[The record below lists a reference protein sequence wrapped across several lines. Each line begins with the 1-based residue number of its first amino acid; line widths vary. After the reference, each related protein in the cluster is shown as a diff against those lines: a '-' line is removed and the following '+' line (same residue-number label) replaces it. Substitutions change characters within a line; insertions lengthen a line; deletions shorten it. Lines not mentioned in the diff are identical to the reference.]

1 MRHWPLQLGATELF
15 LTFPQCFA
23 TSGFLRGRECLLPTS
38 FQIIMTFAGLGS
50 DLAIDLGTANTC
62 VFALG
67 KGVVV
72 SEPSLI
78 AFNTSTGAVEAVGEH
93 ARGMLGR
100 TPERLRPV
108 RPIRDGVIADFDACE
123 KMLAYFIKKTTA
135 QVGGW
140 TRPRVVFGVPSEI
153 TPVERRAVKE
163 SAYRA
168 KVSEVF
174 LVDEPMAAAFGAG
187 LPITEAAGSMII
199 DIGGGTTDIAVIS
212 LSGVVISKSVRVAG
226 DAFDESIILHLKRR
240 HEVLIGER
248 TAEAIKMQIGS
259 ATKLDKPLSM
269 EVKGRH
275 IGKGVPVKVTV
286 CDTEIREAIGEPL
299 KAIVTA
305 VREILDQIPPELS
318 ADIFDRGVA
327 LCGGTVLLRNLDR
340 CLQQETSLPVKIVD
354 QPLSAVV
361 VGAGKMLEDKK
372 LLKRLAA

>member
-1 MRHWPLQLGATELF
+1 M
-15 LTFPQCFA
+15 
-23 TSGFLRGRECLLPTS
+23 S
-38 FQIIMTFAGLGS
+38 FAGLGT

-67 KGVVV
+67 RGVVL

-78 AFNTSTGAVEAVGEH
+78 AFNTKTGGIEAVGDE

-108 RPIRDGVIADFDACE
+108 RPIRDGVIADFDAAE
-123 KMLAYFIKKTTA
+123 KMLTYFLRKTNK

-140 TRPRVVFGVPSEI
+140 TRPRVVFGVPSQI

-174 LVDEPMAAAFGAG
+174 LVTEPMAAALGAG

-199 DIGGGTTDIAVIS
+199 DVGGGTTDIAVIS
-212 LSGVVISKSVRVAG
+212 LAGVVISRSVRVAG
-226 DAFDESIILHLKRR
+226 DAFDEAIIQHLKRR
-240 HEVLIGER
+240 HEVLVGEP
-248 TAEAIKMQIGS
+248 TAEAIKLQIGS
-259 ATKLDKPLSM
+259 ATALDKPVSM

-275 IGKGVPVKVTV
+275 IGRGMPVKVTV
-286 CDTEIREAIGEPL
+286 TDTEIREAISEPL
-299 KAIVTA
+299 KTIVNAI
-305 VREILDQIPPELS
+305 RETLDQIPPELS

-327 LCGGTVLLRNLDR
+327 LCGGSVLLRNLDR
-340 CLQQETSLPVKIVD
+340 RIRQETQLPVHIVD
-354 QPLSAVV
+354 QPLSAVA
-361 VGAGKMLEDKK
+361 VGAGKMLEDKV

>member
-1 MRHWPLQLGATELF
+1 
-15 LTFPQCFA
+15 
-23 TSGFLRGRECLLPTS
+23 
-38 FQIIMTFAGLGS
+38 MTFAGLGH

-67 KGVVV
+67 KGVII

-100 TPERLRPV
+100 TPDRLRPV
-108 RPIRDGVIADFDACE
+108 RPIRDGVIADFDATE
-123 KMLAYFIKKTTA
+123 KMLSYFIKKTNE

-140 TRPRVVFGVPSEI
+140 TRPRVVFGVPSQI
-153 TPVERRAVKE
+153 TPVERRAVRE

-168 KVSEVF
+168 KVSEVY
-174 LVDEPMAAAFGAG
+174 LVDEPMAAALGAG

-226 DAFDESIILHLKRR
+226 DAFDDSIIQHLKRR

-248 TAEAIKMQIGS
+248 TAEDIKLQIGS
-259 ATKLDKPLSM
+259 ATKLDKPLTM

-275 IGKGVPVKVTV
+275 IGRGVPVKVTV
-286 CDTEIREAIGEPL
+286 CDTEIREALGEPL
-299 KAIVTA
+299 KTIINA
-305 VREILDQIPPELS
+305 VRETLDQIPPELS

-327 LCGGTVLLRNLDR
+327 LCGGTVLLRNLDLR
-340 CLQQETSLPVKIVD
+340 LRQETQLPVKIVD

>member
-1 MRHWPLQLGATELF
+1 MG
-15 LTFPQCFA
+15 
-23 TSGFLRGRECLLPTS
+23 
-38 FQIIMTFAGLGS
+38 FAGLGS

-67 KGVVV
+67 KGVII

-100 TPERLRPV
+100 TPDRLRPV
-108 RPIRDGVIADFDACE
+108 RPIRDGVIADFDATE
-123 KMLAYFIKKTTA
+123 KMLSYFIKKTNA

-140 TRPRVVFGVPSEI
+140 ARPRVVFGVPSQI
-153 TPVERRAVKE
+153 TPVERRAVRE

-168 KVSEVF
+168 KVSEVY
-174 LVDEPMAAAFGAG
+174 LVDEPMAAALGAG

-212 LSGVVISKSVRVAG
+212 LSGVVISRSVRVAG
-226 DAFDESIILHLKRR
+226 DAFDEAIILHLKRR

-248 TAEAIKMQIGS
+248 TAEDIKMQIGS
-259 ATKLDKPLSM
+259 ATKLDKPLTM

-275 IGKGVPVKVTV
+275 IGRGVPVKVTL
-286 CDTEIREAIGEPL
+286 CDTEVREALAEPL
-299 KAIVTA
+299 KTIINE
-305 VREILDQIPPELS
+305 VRETLDQIPPELS
-318 ADIFDRGVA
+318 ADLFDRGVA
-327 LCGGTVLLRNLDR
+327 LCGGSVLLRNMDR
-340 CLQQETSLPVKIVD
+340 RLREETQLPVKIVD
-354 QPLSAVV
+354 SPLSAVV
-361 VGAGKMLEDKK
+361 VGAGKMLEDRK

>member
-1 MRHWPLQLGATELF
+1 VSH
-15 LTFPQCFA
+15 
-23 TSGFLRGRECLLPTS
+23 
-38 FQIIMTFAGLGS
+38 IIMAFAGLGT

-62 VFALG
+62 VYALG
-67 KGVVV
+67 RGVVV

-78 AFNTSTGAVEAVGEH
+78 AFNTSTGAIEAIGED

-100 TPERLRPV
+100 TPDRLRPV
-108 RPIRDGVIADFDACE
+108 RPIRVGVIADFDAAE
-123 KMLAYFIKKTTA
+123 KMLTHFIRKANK
-135 QVGGW
+135 QLGGW
-140 TRPRVVFGVPSEI
+140 TRPRVIFGVPSQI

-168 KVSEVF
+168 KVSEVY
-174 LVDEPMAAAFGAG
+174 LVDEPMAAALGAG

-199 DIGGGTTDIAVIS
+199 DAGGGTTDIAVIS
-212 LSGVVISKSVRVAG
+212 LSGVVVSRSVRVAG
-226 DAFDESIILHLKRR
+226 DAFDEAIILHLKKR

-248 TAEAIKMQIGS
+248 TAEDIKLQIGS
-259 ATKLDKPLSM
+259 ATKLDKPLTM

-286 CDTEIREAIGEPL
+286 NDTEIREAISEPL
-299 KAIVTA
+299 KTIINA
-305 VREILDQIPPELS
+305 VHETLDQIPPELS

-327 LCGGTVLLRNLDR
+327 LCGGSVLLRNLDR
-340 CLQQETSLPVKIVD
+340 RLRQETSLPVQIVE

-361 VGAGKMLEDKK
+361 VGAGKMLEDRK

>member
-1 MRHWPLQLGATELF
+1 
-15 LTFPQCFA
+15 
-23 TSGFLRGRECLLPTS
+23 
-38 FQIIMTFAGLGS
+38 MTFAGLGH

-67 KGVVV
+67 KGVII

-100 TPERLRPV
+100 TPDRLRPV
-108 RPIRDGVIADFDACE
+108 RPIRDGVIADFDATE
-123 KMLAYFIKKTTA
+123 KMLSYFIKKTNE

-140 TRPRVVFGVPSEI
+140 TRPRVVFGVPSQI

-168 KVSEVF
+168 KVSEVY
-174 LVDEPMAAAFGAG
+174 LVDEPMAAALGAG
-187 LPITEAAGSMII
+187 LPITEPAGSMII

-226 DAFDESIILHLKRR
+226 DAFDESIIQHLKRR

-248 TAEAIKMQIGS
+248 TAEDIKLQIGS
-259 ATKLDKPLSM
+259 ATKLDKPLTM

-275 IGKGVPVKVTV
+275 IGRGVPVKVTV
-286 CDTEIREAIGEPL
+286 CDTEIREALGEPL
-299 KAIVTA
+299 KTIINA
-305 VREILDQIPPELS
+305 VRETLDQIPPELS

-340 CLQQETSLPVKIVD
+340 RLRQETQLPVKVVD

>member
-1 MRHWPLQLGATELF
+1 MG
-15 LTFPQCFA
+15 
-23 TSGFLRGRECLLPTS
+23 
-38 FQIIMTFAGLGS
+38 FAGLGS

-67 KGVVV
+67 KGVVL

-78 AFNTSTGAVEAVGEH
+78 AFNTSTGAVEAVGER

-100 TPERLRPV
+100 TPDRLRPV
-108 RPIRDGVIADFDACE
+108 RPIRDGVIADFDATE
-123 KMLAYFIKKTTA
+123 KMLSYFIKKTNE

-140 TRPRVVFGVPSEI
+140 VRPRVVFGVPSQI

-168 KVSEVF
+168 KVSEVY
-174 LVDEPMAAAFGAG
+174 LVDEPMAAALGAG

-226 DAFDESIILHLKRR
+226 DAFDEAIIQHLKRR
-240 HEVLIGER
+240 HELLIGER
-248 TAEAIKMQIGS
+248 TAEDIKLQIGS
-259 ATKLDKPLSM
+259 ATKLDKPLTM

-275 IGKGVPVKVTV
+275 IGRGVPVKVTID
-286 CDTEIREAIGEPL
+286 DTEVREAVAEPL
-299 KAIVTA
+299 KAIINA
-305 VREILDQIPPELS
+305 VRETLDQIPPELS
-318 ADIFDRGVA
+318 ADLFDRGVA
-327 LCGGTVLLRNLDR
+327 LCGGSVLLRNMDR
-340 CLQQETSLPVKIVD
+340 RLREETQLPVKIVD
-354 QPLSAVV
+354 SPLSAVV
-361 VGAGKMLEDKK
+361 VGAGKMLEDIK